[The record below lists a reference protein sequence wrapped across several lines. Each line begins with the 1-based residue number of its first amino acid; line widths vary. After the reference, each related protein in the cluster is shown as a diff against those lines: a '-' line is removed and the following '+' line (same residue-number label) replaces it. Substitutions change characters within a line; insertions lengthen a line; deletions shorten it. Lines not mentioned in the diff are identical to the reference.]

1 MPCLFEKVYAQSAE
15 SYSTGPCKNKN
26 PGVHICSLVVLVC
39 LVYTKIKRNNKTLIT
54 METLSLHNVLFFV
67 SFRGHSLVLELRGS
81 VIVMQIM
88 SARHGYV
95 KTANMP

>member
-1 MPCLFEKVYAQSAE
+1 MHSLQNH
-15 SYSTGPCKNKN
+15 STGPCKNKN
-26 PGVHICSLVVLVC
+26 PGFTVMYVHMCSLVVLVC